1 MTKSHHFKRALALS
15 TALSVVAL
23 GATTTAADAALD
35 PGKSQGKSQG
45 KGQSA
50 DKGQSNK
57 GKAKGQDKSQDKSQ
71 GKSQGHEKKSSPA
84 KGSSGKGEDHPSSN
98 GHANGNGQSKD
109 KGPRDKG
116 ANDNGPKDKG
126 PQGAGGDP
134 AGNNGT
140 VKITPHGEVDGIP
153 QNTPHVGCDFDVEWY
168 GFDEGADIISTVTF
182 EAWSPTRGQLEVT
195 QGDLSVFVGGDPASG
210 AGTDSGFDGEEHYT
224 LAFPGIEPH
233 PKQGYHVKLT
243 IHTPG
248 SQGADTKHKVFWV
261 SECEDS
267 ETPPGTPETP
277 ETPEAPETPETP
289 EVEGEQGT
297 DVEND
302 VEVLGAQA
310 QVNGQQGTEALPT
323 AVDAGVEGTKVFSP
337 ASSLP
342 LMLTLFGAIVAGLAL
357 LIRRRT
363 S

>member
-1 MTKSHHFKRALALS
+1 MTKGNQFKRALALS

-23 GATTTAADAALD
+23 GATTTAAEATLD
-35 PGKSQGKSQG
+35 PGKSQGKSQS
-45 KGQSA
+45 K
-50 DKGQSNK
+50 D
-57 GKAKGQDKSQDKSQ
+57 KGQDKSQDK
-71 GKSQGHEKKSSPA
+71 GKSQGHEKKSAPS
-84 KGSSGKGEDHPSSN
+84 KGSSDKGDDHPSSN

-109 KGPRDKG
+109 SGAKDKG
-116 ANDNGPKDKG
+116 AKDKG
-126 PQGAGGDP
+126 AKGAGGDP

-153 QNTPHVGCDFDVEWY
+153 QNTPHVGCDFDIEWY

-195 QGDLSVFVGGDPASG
+195 QGDLQVFVGGDPASG

-224 LAFPGIEPH
+224 LAFPDIEPH

-261 SECEDS
+261 AECEES
-267 ETPPGTPETP
+267 VTPPVTPPGTPENPETP
-277 ETPEAPETPETP
+277 ETPET
-289 EVEGEQGT
+289 EVEGEQ
-297 DVEND
+297 DSDLENEI
-302 VEVLGAQA
+302 EVLGEQA
-310 QVNGQQGTEALPT
+310 NVGSEVNGQQGNEALPS
-323 AVDAGVEGTKVFSP
+323 AVDAGLERTNAFSST
-337 ASSLP
+337 SSLP
-342 LMLTLFGAIVAGLAL
+342 LMLTLFGAIIAGLAL

-363 S
+363 T